1 MVRVFAV
8 FVSSLL
14 LLSGCSFFSFS
25 TKKEK
30 SPVDDTEIRIQTY
43 RDELRDSYDEFLREG
58 KSILKK

>member
-25 TKKEK
+25 TKKA
-30 SPVDDTEIRIQTY
+30 PVDDTEIRMQTY